1 MKEKMGD
8 ELTVLI
14 ASSIPKTLHSRD
26 SAERLVRIVVGLWR
40 GKAGG
45 YNTPAVLILDF
56 SGISQL
62 SESAADVLVE
72 FRSEFSGGRCP
83 LIEFSN
89 TSAPV
94 RKALT
99 VAEKSLERLHKRI
112 NAHRKKKSGFMI
124 EI

>member
-8 ELTVLI
+8 ELTVPV

-26 SAERLVRIVVGLWR
+26 SAERLVRMVVGLWR
-40 GKAGG
+40 GRAGG
-45 YNTPAVLILDF
+45 HNSPAALILDF

-62 SESAADVLVE
+62 SESAAGVLVE
-72 FRSEFSGGRCP
+72 FRFEFSGGGCP
-83 LIEFSN
+83 QVEFSN
-89 TSAPV
+89 TAAPV

-99 VAEKSLERLHKRI
+99 TAEKSLERLHKRI
-112 NAHRKKKSGFMI
+112 DAHRKKKSGFMI